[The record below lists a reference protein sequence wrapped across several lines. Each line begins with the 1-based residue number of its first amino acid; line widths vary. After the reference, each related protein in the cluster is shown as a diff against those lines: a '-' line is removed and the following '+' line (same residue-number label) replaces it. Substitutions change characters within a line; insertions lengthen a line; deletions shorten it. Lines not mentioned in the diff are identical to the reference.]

1 MRKFLIYC
9 LLIMMASGVFAQS
22 PKVVADCTV
31 TFDVQI
37 GKPDGT
43 AENATKTLYIKGT
56 EIRSDLTS
64 PTFMQTTFYDGKK
77 EEAVILR
84 ELGGNKYMS
93 RLNQAQWREQNKRYE
108 GMEVTLGTESKTILG
123 YECRKVQVKLK
134 DGNVLNMYYATA
146 ITPSVS
152 ENAYQFKGI
161 PGFVLE
167 YEAQSEK
174 GNKIKYTATVINLS
188 PVPASKFQIP
198 QTGYRML

>member
-1 MRKFLIYC
+1 
-9 LLIMMASGVFAQS
+9 MMASRVQAQS

-31 TFDVQI
+31 TFDVRI

-43 AENATKTLYIKGT
+43 TESAIKTLYIKGS
-56 EIRSDLTS
+56 EIRSDLVNS
-64 PTFMQTTFYDGKK
+64 TFTQITFYDAKK
-77 EEAVILR
+77 DEAVVLR
-84 ELGGNKYMS
+84 ELGGDKYIN
-93 RLNQAQWREQNKRYE
+93 RLNAAQWREQNKRYE
-108 GMEVTLGTESKTILG
+108 GMVVTLGTETKTILG
-123 YECRKVQVKLK
+123 YECKKAQVKLK

-146 ITPSVS
+146 IAPSVS
-152 ENAYQFKGI
+152 ENIYQFKGI

-174 GNKIKYTATVINLS
+174 GSKIQQYTATVINLS

>member
-1 MRKFLIYC
+1 
-9 LLIMMASGVFAQS
+9 MMASRVQAQA

-31 TFDVQI
+31 TFDVHI

-43 AENATKTLYIKGT
+43 TENATKTLYIKGN
-56 EIRSDLTS
+56 EIRTDLAS
-64 PTFMQTTFYDGKK
+64 PTFLQTTFYDSKK

-93 RLNQAQWREQNKRYE
+93 RLNAAQWKEQNKRYE
-108 GMEVTLGTESKTILG
+108 GMEVSLGTETKTILG
-123 YECRKVQVKLK
+123 YECRKAQVKLK

-152 ENAYQFKGI
+152 ENAHQFKGI

-174 GNKIKYTATVINLS
+174 GNKIQYTATVINLS

-198 QTGYRML
+198 TTGYRML